1 VIRSQWRSAFA
12 LLGTLLKYLSATM
25 LVPLFVAVVYGE
37 DLWVF
42 VVSTA
47 VTAAAGIAL
56 EC

>member
-37 DLWVF
+37 DLWVY

-56 EC
+56 ER